1 MIKIA
6 PSILSADFARL
17 GENIET
23 LARIGADM
31 VHFDVMDGHFV
42 PNLTFGPMVLSAIR
56 PLTNLPLDVHLM
68 VEKPSEWIDPFLEA
82 GADYISFHVEA
93 ERHMQRQL
101 QRIRDAKKKAG
112 LVLNPGTPAESAEL
126 MLEYCDFVLVMSVNP
141 GFGGQKFLPLAVEKI
156 AKLRK
161 MAIQR
166 GIFLDIEVDG
176 GINESTA
183 KLCIE
188 AGATMLVAGNSVFSA
203 KDPGA
208 MVKILRGSGH
218 ILEQAS
224 TEVEKA

>member
-224 TEVEKA
+224 TEVAKA